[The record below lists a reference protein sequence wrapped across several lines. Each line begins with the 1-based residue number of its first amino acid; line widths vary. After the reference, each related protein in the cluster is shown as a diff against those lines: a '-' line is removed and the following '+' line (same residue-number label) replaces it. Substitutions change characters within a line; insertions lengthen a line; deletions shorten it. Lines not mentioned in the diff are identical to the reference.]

1 MSGAH
6 INYKTQRKIERIVDA
21 GVIGEIGDD
30 SELEIRH
37 ITELEDRMK
46 ALDDKEVFVVI
57 NTLVKYHREIFVKT
71 LEYLEKEGEE
81 Q

>member
-1 MSGAH
+1 MNAH
-6 INYKTQRKIERIVDA
+6 INYKTQRKIERVVDA
-21 GVIGEIGDD
+21 GVIGEIGDE

-57 NTLVKYHREIFVKT
+57 NTLVKCHREMFVKT
-71 LEYLEKEGEE
+71 LEYLEREEGER
-81 Q
+81 